1 MFDLH
6 HENRIATLTLCHGK
20 VNAMDLEFLETIAN
34 QLDTL
39 GADPQV
45 AVLILATRGTTFS
58 AGVDLKRLV
67 NEPLEYLD
75 RFIPAIRRLFR
86 TAFEFP
92 KPLVGAIGGHA
103 LAGGCVLACT
113 CDYRILAAQAKIG
126 MPELRV
132 GLPLPPEGIE
142 ILRFVAATQ
151 HLQRIVTS
159 GRTFVGEAAVQAGL
173 ADETAPAEQVL
184 ARAKGVAMELQAVPS
199 AVFKLSKRQ
208 IRRPIVERICRHE
221 SRFQDEVERLW
232 RDEEVRDN
240 VRGFIAHRLDK
251 RKP

>member
-6 HENRIATLTLCHGK
+6 HEQRIATLTLRHGK
-20 VNAMDLEFLETIAN
+20 VNAMDVEFLETLSN

-39 GADPQV
+39 ASDANV
-45 AVLILATRGTTFS
+45 AVLILANQGSTFS
-58 AGVDLKRLV
+58 AGVDLKRLMS
-67 NEPLEYLD
+67 EPLVYLD

-103 LAGGCVLACT
+103 LAGGCVLASS

-159 GRTFVGEAAVQAGL
+159 GRTFVGADAVLAGL
-173 ADETAPAEQVL
+173 ADEAVAAEQVL
-184 ARAKGVAMELQAVPS
+184 TRAQGMARELQVVPP
-199 AVFKLSKRQ
+199 AVFALSKRQ
-208 IRRPIVERICRHE
+208 IRNPIVERICRHE
-221 SRFQDEVERLW
+221 SRFMDEVERLW
-232 RDEEVRDN
+232 RDETVRDN
-240 VRGFIAHRLDK
+240 VRGFIAERL
-251 RKP
+251 

>member
-6 HENRIATLTLCHGK
+6 HEQQIATLTLRHGK
-20 VNAMDLEFLETIAN
+20 VNAMDAEFLETLAN
-34 QLDTL
+34 QLDSL
-39 GADPQV
+39 AADANV
-45 AVLILATRGTTFS
+45 AVLILANHGSTFS

-67 NEPLEYLD
+67 AEPLEYLD

-103 LAGGCVLACT
+103 LAGGCVLASA
-113 CDYRILAAQAKIG
+113 CDYRILASQAKIG

-159 GRTFVGEAAVQAGL
+159 GRTFVGSDAVHAGL
-173 ADETAPAEQVL
+173 ADEAVPAEQVL
-184 ARAKGVAMELQAVPS
+184 ARAQSMARELLVVPP
-199 AVFKLSKRQ
+199 AVFALSKRQ
-208 IRRPIVERICRHE
+208 IRKPIVERICRHE
-221 SRFQDEVERLW
+221 SRFMAEVERLW
-232 RDEEVRDN
+232 REETVRDN
-240 VRGFIAHRLDK
+240 VRGFIAERL
-251 RKP
+251 

>member
-6 HENRIATLTLCHGK
+6 HEQQIATLTLRHGK
-20 VNAMDLEFLETIAN
+20 VNAMDVEFLETLSN

-39 GADPQV
+39 AADANV
-45 AVLILATRGTTFS
+45 AVIILANQGSTFS

-67 NEPLEYLD
+67 AEPLEYLD

-92 KPLVGAIGGHA
+92 KPLVGAVGGHA
-103 LAGGCVLACT
+103 LAGGCVLAST
-113 CDYRILAAQAKIG
+113 CDYRIIASQAKIG

-159 GRTFVGEAAVQAGL
+159 GRTFVGADAVLAGL
-173 ADETAPAEQVL
+173 ADEATPAEQVS
-184 ARAKGVAMELQAVPS
+184 ARAQAVARELLVVPAS
-199 AVFKLSKRQ
+199 VFALSKRQ
-208 IRRPIVERICRHE
+208 IRKPIVERICRHE
-221 SRFQDEVERLW
+221 SRFMGEIERLW
-232 RDEEVRDN
+232 REETIRDN
-240 VRGFIAHRLDK
+240 VRGFIAERL
-251 RKP
+251 

>member
-6 HENRIATLTLCHGK
+6 HESRIATLTLKHGK
-20 VNAMDLEFLETIAN
+20 VNAMDLEFLETLSL
-34 QLDTL
+34 QLESL
-39 GADPQV
+39 AADPNV
-45 AVLILATRGTTFS
+45 GVLILSTAGTTFS

-67 NEPLEYLD
+67 AEPLGYND
-75 RFIPAIRRLFR
+75 RFLPAIRRLFR

-92 KPLVGAIGGHA
+92 KPLVGAIRGHA
-103 LAGGCVLACT
+103 LAGGCVLASC
-113 CDYRILAAQAKIG
+113 CDYRLLGSQAKIG

-142 ILRFVAATQ
+142 ILRFVSATQ

-159 GRTFVGEAAVQAGL
+159 GRTYVGPDAVHAGL
-173 ADETAPAEQVL
+173 ADEVLPTEQVL
-184 ARAKGVAMELQAVPS
+184 PRAQGVAMELQAVPAS
-199 AVFKLSKRQ
+199 VFALSKRQ

-221 SRFQDEVERLW
+221 SRFESEIERLW

-240 VRGFIAHRLDK
+240 VRRFVAERL
-251 RKP
+251 